1 MKRKAKID
9 NIFFKK
15 GDVIVNF
22 QFKTSNTK
30 TGDLVQNYFIPEAWI
45 TSDKKIGQLSDQS
58 VCFDC
63 EHGQSKAK
71 TCYVRKGQSGMG
83 LASKVRSLRKRGL
96 DNIPELSDELE
107 RDLLDAIEGRG
118 VRFGSYGEPVL
129 LGEDLVQKLSDKADY
144 WTGYTHQWH
153 KNPWAKRY
161 FMASVETT
169 LVDKAAQQ
177 MGWRTFYAG
186 DPTEGNHVTCPA
198 SKEAGNKTTCENC
211 KLCMGTTSKA
221 KSVKIKIH

>member
-22 QFKTSNTK
+22 QFKTSNSK
-30 TGDLVQNYFIPEAWI
+30 TGDLIQNYFIPEAWI
-45 TSDKKIGQLSDQS
+45 TSDKKLKDLDDRS

-63 EHGQSKAK
+63 DHGKSKNK
-71 TCYVRKGQSGMG
+71 TCYVPKGQSGMG
-83 LASKVRSLRKRGL
+83 LASKINGLRKRGL
-96 DNIPELSDELE
+96 DNIPELSPELE
-107 RDLLDAIEGRG
+107 ADLLDAIEGRG
-118 VRFGSYGEPVL
+118 VRFGSYGEPIL
-129 LGEDLVQKLSDKADY
+129 LGEDLVQKISERADF

-153 KNPWAKRY
+153 KNPWAKKY

-169 LVDKAAQQ
+169 LVDKAAQS

-186 DPTEGNHVTCPA
+186 EPTEGNHVTCPA
-198 SKEAGNKTTCENC
+198 SKEAGNKTTCDNC

>member
-15 GDVIVNF
+15 GNVIVNF
-22 QFKTSNTK
+22 QFKTRNQK

-45 TSDKKIGQLSDQS
+45 TSDKKIKDLSDKD

-63 EHGQSKAK
+63 EHGQSKSK

-83 LASKVRSLRKRGL
+83 LASKVRSLRRLGL

-107 RDLLDAIEGRG
+107 RDLLDAIEGKG
-118 VRFGSYGEPVL
+118 IRFGSYGEPVL
-129 LGEDLVQKLSDKADY
+129 LGEYLIEKISGRAKF

-153 KNPWAKRY
+153 ISPWAKKY
-161 FMASVETT
+161 FMASVENT
-169 LVDKAAQQ
+169 LVDKAAQN

-186 DPTEGNHVTCPA
+186 EPTEGNHVTCPA
-198 SKEAGNKTTCENC
+198 SKEAGNKATCEQC